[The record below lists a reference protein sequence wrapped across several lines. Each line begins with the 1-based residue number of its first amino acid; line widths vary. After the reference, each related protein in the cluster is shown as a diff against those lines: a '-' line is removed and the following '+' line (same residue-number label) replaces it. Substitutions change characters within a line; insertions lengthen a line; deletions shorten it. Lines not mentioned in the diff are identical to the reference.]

1 MGFVEDADTIR
12 AKAHLGD
19 IPRPALAGIALGVI
33 LVVALVIG
41 SIVSALGALEGA
53 GFSVAKDA
61 GNAVEHQTGDA
72 ESKEGED
79 ASVTT
84 TESSVIIVH
93 VTGAVAAPGV
103 YELAD
108 GDRVQVAIDAAG
120 GFIEGAD
127 TAAVN
132 CARVAQ
138 DGEQIHVPS
147 LEEASNAVGGESSA
161 DDAGAVSAVAD
172 GAGSKVNINRADA
185 AELDTLPGVGPSTAE
200 KIIADREA
208 NGPFASVEDL
218 KRVSGIGDKKYEQ
231 LAGLICV

>member
-19 IPRPALAGIALGVI
+19 IPRPALAGIALGAI

-41 SIVSALGALEGA
+41 SVVSALGALEGA
-53 GFSVAKDA
+53 SFSVAKDA
-61 GNAVEHQTGDA
+61 EHQADDTGA
-72 ESKEGED
+72 KEGED
-79 ASVTT
+79 ASVATA
-84 TESSVIIVH
+84 ESSVVIVH

-103 YELAD
+103 YGLAD
-108 GDRVQVAIDAAG
+108 GDRVQAAIDAAG
-120 GFIEGAD
+120 GFAEGAD
-127 TAAVN
+127 IAAVN

-147 LEEASNAVGGESSA
+147 LEEASNAAGGESA
-161 DDAGAVSAVAD
+161 AGDAGAVSTAAD

>member
-19 IPRPALAGIALGVI
+19 IPRPALAGIALGAI

-41 SIVSALGALEGA
+41 SVVSALGALEGA
-53 GFSVAKDA
+53 DFSVAKDA
-61 GNAVEHQTGDA
+61 EGAVEHQADDTGA
-72 ESKEGED
+72 KEGED
-79 ASVTT
+79 ASVATA
-84 TESSVIIVH
+84 ESSVVIVH

-103 YELAD
+103 YGLAD
-108 GDRVQVAIDAAG
+108 GDRVQAAIDAAG
-120 GFIEGAD
+120 GFAEGAD

-138 DGEQIHVPS
+138 DGEQINVPS
-147 LEEASNAVGGESSA
+147 LEEASNAAGGESA
-161 DDAGAVSAVAD
+161 AGDAGAVSAAAD